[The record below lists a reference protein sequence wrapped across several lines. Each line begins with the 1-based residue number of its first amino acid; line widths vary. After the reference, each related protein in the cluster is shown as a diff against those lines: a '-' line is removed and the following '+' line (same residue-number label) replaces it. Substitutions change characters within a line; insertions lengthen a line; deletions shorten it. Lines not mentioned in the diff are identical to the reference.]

1 MQFNQFFDF
10 IQGLAVFNLHFFFW
24 LFLNIALLA
33 WKHLFIEC
41 NVISRACPYVL
52 AYCSFDLLPWTA
64 V

>member
-33 WKHLFIEC
+33 WKYLFIEC
-41 NVISRACPYVL
+41 NVISRARPYVL